1 MEKESKSGGYF
12 KQPKIVYLLLII
24 GVVSMIVAGIMGTR
38 LFKKFGHLPPP
49 SPRQT
54 NVSLIE
60 GWMTIPY
67 VSRTYH
73 IPEPMLLEKL
83 NIDPSTSR
91 KKSLQDLAKLQG
103 ESQTAYLERIRKII
117 TDLQSQDPS
126 FGNP

>member
-1 MEKESKSGGYF
+1 MEKEKKLVSSS

-24 GVVSMIVAGIMGTR
+24 GVISMIVAGVMGTR

-83 NIDPSTSR
+83 NIDPGTSR
-91 KKSLQDLAKLQG
+91 KKSLQDLAKMQG
-103 ESQTAYLERIRKII
+103 QSQTAFLEKIRQII
-117 TDLQSQDPS
+117 SDLQSQDPS